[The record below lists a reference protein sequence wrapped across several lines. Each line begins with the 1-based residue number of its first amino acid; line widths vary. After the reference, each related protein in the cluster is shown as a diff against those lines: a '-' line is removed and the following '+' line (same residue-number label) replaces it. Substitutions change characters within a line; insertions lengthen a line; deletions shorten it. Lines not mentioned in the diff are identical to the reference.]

1 MYRNILIVDDDQDIV
16 DLVTLLLG
24 QSGYAVA
31 AAKDGYT
38 ALDQVNN
45 HHYDLILLDKNMP
58 FVTGDQ
64 VLKSLRNNEM
74 TKDLPI
80 IMLTA
85 STEIEDVKKSKEL
98 GVDDYVIK
106 PPDKKTLVSRIE
118 KLLGSRPK
126 HFEAVFDDSKG
137 KSLGFTSPTLS
148 LTILSASV
156 GGLVMRSSHQIKK
169 GTSLA
174 NAKIKLFEMLGIES
188 SKLKVNYSEMRE
200 DKSFEIFVS
209 FLPLTKTDTEKVRD
223 FITTKKMK
231 GTKLS

>member
-1 MYRNILIVDDDQDIV
+1 MYRNILIVDDDQDII
-16 DLVTLLLG
+16 DLVTLLLE

-74 TKDLPI
+74 TKELPI

-85 STEIEDVKKSKEL
+85 STEIEDVRRSKEL

-106 PPDKKTLVSRIE
+106 PPDKKVLVSRIE

-126 HFEAVFDDSKG
+126 QFEAVFDDTKG
-137 KSLGFTSPTLS
+137 KSLGLASPNLT

-156 GGLVMRSSHQIKK
+156 GGLVMKSNQQVKK
-169 GTSLA
+169 GTSMS
-174 NAKIKLFEMLGIES
+174 NAKLRLFEMLGLDF
-188 SKLKVNYSEMRE
+188 SKLKVNHSEMRE
-200 DKSFEIFVS
+200 DKSYELFVS
-209 FLPLTKTDTEKVRD
+209 FLPLSKTDTERVRD
-223 FITTKKMK
+223 FIATKKMK
-231 GTKLS
+231 GTKIS